1 MLTSLA
7 RCCSPVP
14 PEPIVGYITK
24 GRGITVHRRDCR
36 NALRL
41 ESEAGGRMVE
51 VSWGDTAAQT
61 YPVTIRVEAYD
72 RPGLLRDITMLLAS
86 QRINV
91 LGANTHTDKDSARA
105 VMDLILEITGL
116 AQLSDVLARIS
127 RFPNITSARRHA

>member
-1 MLTSLA
+1 
-7 RCCSPVP
+7 
-14 PEPIVGYITK
+14 
-24 GRGITVHRRDCR
+24 
-36 NALRL
+36 
-41 ESEAGGRMVE
+41 MVE

>member
-1 MLTSLA
+1 M
-7 RCCSPVP
+7 P

-72 RPGLLRDITMLLAS
+72 RPGLLRDITQVLTASRSNVLSLNTLSNIDENTATMLVTVEIRSLEQLARLLA
-86 QRINV
+86 QIRN
-91 LGANTHTDKDSARA
+91 L
-105 VMDLILEITGL
+105 
-116 AQLSDVLARIS
+116 
-127 RFPNITSARRHA
+127 PNIIEVRRKRS